1 MEIGSDFGA
10 ISGKFGGI
18 DSKPQYWRLCAFSN
32 LLGSYRIQRFR
43 PNMAK
48 SRGLTKIKFVT
59 NKINNLQFDNIHF
72 AAIMARISNHQPWAI
87 ILVGDWIYN
96 PSTNL
101 QPFQEWGVFIWVQN
115 PTTNPI
121 IIRGL
126 VRGYDTQPPT
136 LYIY

>member
-1 MEIGSDFGA
+1 MDEKWKSAAILGQFRANSGGSILSPNIGDCALFA
-10 ISGKFGGI
+10 ILGGI
-18 DSKPQYWRLCAFSN
+18 
-32 LLGSYRIQRFR
+32 YRFQRFR

-59 NKINNLQFDNIHF
+59 NKINNLQFNNIQF
-72 AAIMARISNHQPWAI
+72 TAIMARISNHQPWAI

-115 PTTNPI
+115 PTTNPNYYK
-121 IIRGL
+121 GC
-126 VRGYDTQPPT
+126 
-136 LYIY
+136 